1 MATMATRS
9 TAALLSLAL
18 LVLASSALPASVAV
32 TSPYVRPPPRATLSL
47 PRDDDADGQ
56 TPQQVR
62 TPSSSVMLCSQA
74 RSASVLMA
82 RSAGRLAAL
91 YFAEL
96 AGNLT
101 TRF

>member
-74 RSASVLMA
+74 RSCFGSNGLVGW
-82 RSAGRLAAL
+82 SPGRLCISPS
-91 YFAEL
+91 
-96 AGNLT
+96 
-101 TRF
+101 